1 MKIFLIGFMG
11 CGKSS
16 LGRKLAAFL
25 KYEFVDLDRL
35 IEKEVNMS
43 IAQYFSDVGEDK
55 FREVEKN
62 ILQQT
67 NFRENIVIATGGGAP
82 CYFDNVDWMNRQGK
96 TVYLSMEPKA
106 LANRLINSKSERPLI
121 KGLNYDELVNFISLK
136 LGTRETFYS
145 RAQYVVNGLD
155 LSAEKL
161 AAYLDLPTL

>member
-16 LGRKLAAFL
+16 LGRKLATFL
-25 KYEFVDLDRL
+25 NYEFVDLDRL

-82 CYFDNVDWMNRQGK
+82 CYFDNVDWMNGQGK

-161 AAYLDLPTL
+161 VAYLDLPAL